1 MRWFRPKPTS
11 EQFWMAAT
19 IALMLREGQYEV
31 VLTAE
36 ELFHVH
42 MVASGL
48 SRRGEGRAPDGSAA
62 RVRLSIIGP
71 DA

>member
-42 MVASGL
+42 VVAGGL
-48 SRRGEGRAPDGSAA
+48 QRRGEGSMPDGSAA
-62 RVRLSIIGP
+62 RVRVSIIAP
-71 DA
+71 N